1 MGSSPSTIKISYSAL
16 HQPSQLPTQ
25 SAIYRHPDFLI
36 SLLKTPD
43 PSITTIQD
51 LLMNSCNKYGSQPC
65 FGTQKNGA
73 YSWRTYQESI
83 DLGKAF
89 GSGLYELGIYP
100 PLADCKEF
108 QLNFLA
114 IYSKNREEVLFA
126 DFACVFYGWTSLPI
140 YDTLGSEALDFIF
153 EQTGVELLACSSEN
167 LKKLIKEKRFGKLKI
182 IVSFEKVLDSSEIQ
196 ILFDFK
202 IKLYY
207 FPDVIESG
215 RDHFRPL
222 VRDQTPS
229 SLFTFSY
236 TSGTTGKPK
245 GAMLTHGNL
254 ISVVAVAAHSLD
266 LNNNDVYL
274 SYLPLA
280 HILEKIVM
288 ITLLYFGSSIGFYS
302 GDVQKLKED
311 LLILKPTLFVTVPRL
326 LLRFH
331 EAIKS
336 GIDKLK
342 GYKKSFALKAITT
355 KLSLLKS
362 KGTVKHCFYDKL
374 VFKKMKLALGGRVRW
389 ILVGSAPTS
398 PEVLN
403 FLKVVFC
410 CNIIEGY
417 GQTESTGASF
427 LTSLLDNK
435 SAGTVGGPLPSTEYK
450 LFDVPEMNYCSKD
463 LDSEGRSLPRGEM
476 CIRGPGV
483 FKGYYKDEEKTKE
496 AVDGEGWLH
505 TGDIVQI
512 NLNGTVKII
521 DRKKNIFKLSHG
533 EYVAAE
539 KIESVYLQ
547 DKCIKEIFVYGDS
560 LQSYLI
566 AIVVLNMETIK
577 EFAKKNLI
585 NDGNEEVLIKN
596 KEIKKFVMAEMNK
609 TAKEAKLLGFEMVKN
624 ISLEKEGFA
633 VKEILTTTF
642 KLKRHE
648 AKKYFENVIE
658 NLYKENIGTS

>member
-1 MGSSPSTIKISYSAL
+1 MGSSSSNSNLSYSAV
-16 HQPSQLPTQ
+16 HQSSQTPNE
-25 SAIYRHPDFLI
+25 SAIYRHPDFLN

-43 PSITTIQD
+43 PSITTIKD
-51 LLMNSCNKYGSQPC
+51 LLLNSCNKYGSKFCLGKQK
-65 FGTQKNGA
+65 FGT
-73 YSWRTYQESI
+73 YYWRTYQESI
-83 DLGKAF
+83 DLSKAF

-100 PLADCKEF
+100 PLSDYKEF
-108 QLNFLA
+108 EVNFMG

-126 DFACVFYGWTSLPI
+126 DFACVFYGWTSVPI

-153 EQTGVELLACSSEN
+153 DQTGVELLACSSEN
-167 LKKLIKEKRFGKLKI
+167 LKKLIKEKRFGKLKT

-196 ILFDFK
+196 ILFDFN
-202 IKLYY
+202 IKLY
-207 FPDVIESG
+207 FFDDVVISG
-215 RDHFRPL
+215 RDHIRPI
-222 VRDQTPS
+222 VNNQSPS

-266 LNNNDVYL
+266 LNDNDVYL

-288 ITLLYFGSSIGFYS
+288 ITLLYFGASIGFYS

-311 LLILKPTLFVTVPRL
+311 LSILRPTFFVTVPRL

-331 EAIKS
+331 DAIKT
-336 GIDKLK
+336 GIGKLK
-342 GYKKSFALKAITT
+342 GCKRSLALKAIAT
-355 KLSLLKS
+355 KLSLLKT
-362 KGTVKHCFYDKL
+362 KGTVKHGFYDKII
-374 VFKKMKLALGGRVRW
+374 FKKMNSALGGRVRW

-427 LTSLLDNK
+427 LTHLLDNRL
-435 SAGTVGGPLPSTEYK
+435 AGTVGGPVPSTEYK
-450 LFDVPEMNYCSKD
+450 LMDVPEMNYRSTD
-463 LDSEGRSLPRGEM
+463 IDSEGKSLPRGEM
-476 CIRGPGV
+476 CVRGPGV

-496 AVDGEGWLH
+496 ALDEKGWLH

-512 NLNGTVKII
+512 NMNGTVKII

-547 DKCIKEIFVYGDS
+547 DKCITEIFVYGDS

-566 AIVVLNMETIK
+566 AIVVVNMDAIK
-577 EFAKKNLI
+577 EFANKNFI
-585 NDGNEEVLIKN
+585 NDENEEILIKK
-596 KEIKKFVMAEMNK
+596 KEIKNFVMAEMNK
-609 TAKEAKLLGFEMVKN
+609 TAKQAKLLGFEMVKN

-633 VKEILTTTF
+633 MKEILTTTF

-648 AKKYFENVIE
+648 AKKYYENVIE
-658 NLYKENIGTS
+658 NLYKEIIDN